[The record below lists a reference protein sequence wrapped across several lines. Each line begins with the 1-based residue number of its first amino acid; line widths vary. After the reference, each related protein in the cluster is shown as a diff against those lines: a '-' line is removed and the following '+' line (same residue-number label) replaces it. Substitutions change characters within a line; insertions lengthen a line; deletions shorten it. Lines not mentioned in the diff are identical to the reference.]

1 MFSGVCMAKEIN
13 WLVDTPRFPL
23 KAFTK
28 IRYNSLGSMALIE
41 KINESYLVTF
51 EESQLAITPGQSIV
65 FYNEETLLGGGIIED
80 SNE

>member
-1 MFSGVCMAKEIN
+1 MAKEIN
-13 WLVDTPRFPL
+13 WLVDTPSFPL

-28 IRYNSLGSMALIE
+28 IRYNSVGSIALIE
-41 KINESYLVTF
+41 KIDGSYLVTF

-65 FYNEETLLGGGIIED
+65 FYNEETLLGGGIIEE